1 MRRQARQRHSDGH
14 QTNARAQRSHVLRS
28 NGEAVGGGDLLGN
41 GNAKTRR
48 AVQRRSKARL
58 SDGME
63 PLRKATTVTAKA
75 QMS

>member
-1 MRRQARQRHSDGH
+1 M
-14 QTNARAQRSHVLRS
+14 
-28 NGEAVGGGDLLGN
+28 LGN

-58 SDGME
+58 SNGME
-63 PLRKATTVTAKA
+63 PLRKATTGTAKA